1 MGKAP
6 LKESLSLHG
15 PAGKLEALVEQ
26 PAELYGNSV
35 AVLCH
40 PHPQHQGTMHNKVVH
55 TLARAMNDLSMPALR
70 FNFRGIG
77 ASEGQYGEGIGEIDD
92 VIAVAEYARERWP
105 ESELW
110 LAGFSFGAVV
120 SVRAALQLSPARLI
134 SIAPAVNMLGRELST
149 TPRNPWLIVQGEA
162 DEVVPAGEVRDW
174 VATLSP
180 RPELVLLPE
189 VDHFF
194 HGKLVLL
201 RELLVAKLGG
211 SVSTEK

>member
-6 LKESLSLHG
+6 LKESLSLQG
-15 PAGKLEALVEQ
+15 PAGQIEALVEQ
-26 PAELYGNSV
+26 PAELSGNSV

-40 PHPQHQGTMHNKVVH
+40 PHPQHQGTMYNKVVH
-55 TLARAMNDLSMPALR
+55 TLARAMNDLGMPALR

-77 ASEGQYGEGIGEIDD
+77 ASEGNYGEGIGEIDD

-105 ESELW
+105 NSELW

-120 SVRAALQLSPARLI
+120 SVRAALQLAPAQLI
-134 SIAPAVNMLGRELST
+134 SIAPAVNILGRELPSI
-149 TPRNPWLIVQGEA
+149 PQSPWLIVQGKA
-162 DEVVPAGEVRDW
+162 DEVVPAGEVRKW

-180 RPELVLLPE
+180 RPELVLLPD

-201 RELLVAKLGG
+201 RGLLVAKLAG

>member
-15 PAGKLEALVEQ
+15 PAGKLEALLEQ
-26 PAELYGNSV
+26 PAELSGNSV

-55 TLARAMNDLSMPALR
+55 TLARAMNDLGMPALR

-77 ASEGQYGEGIGEIDD
+77 ASEGRYGEGIGEIDD

-105 ESELW
+105 DSELW

-120 SVRAALQLSPARLI
+120 SVRAALQLSPAQLI
-134 SIAPAVNMLGRELST
+134 SIAPAVNILGRDLST
-149 TPRNPWLIVQGEA
+149 TPRSPWLIVQGEA

-201 RELLVAKLGG
+201 RELLVVKLGG
-211 SVSTEK
+211 AVSTEK